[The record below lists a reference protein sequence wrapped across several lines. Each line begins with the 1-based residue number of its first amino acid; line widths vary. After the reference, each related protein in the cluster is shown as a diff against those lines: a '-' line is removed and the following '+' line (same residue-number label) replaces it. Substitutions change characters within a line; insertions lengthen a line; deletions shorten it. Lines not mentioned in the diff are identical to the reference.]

1 MQPKFPP
8 LIQATELL
16 QLTNSPDLVL
26 IDATNGKNAR
36 ENYAQKH
43 LAGALFVDL
52 DSQLADIKADV
63 SNGGRHP
70 LPTLAQFSETLG
82 KLGISPQSQVV
93 VYDDKS
99 GANAAARFWWMLL
112 AIGHSKVQVLDG
124 GIQAAER
131 AGFSMLSST
140 EQPKEGIPYPIN
152 AWQLPQADMAEVE
165 QVAQNPDYL
174 VIDVRDHDR
183 YLGLVEPIDLIAGH
197 IPGAINI
204 PFSENLDAN
213 GLFKSPSELKA
224 IYQDAFAKR
233 PSDQLIVHC
242 GSGVTACHTLL
253 AVAQAGLEIPKL
265 YVGSWSEWS
274 RNKC

>member
-1 MQPKFPP
+1 MLP
-8 LIQATELL
+8 LIQVTELL
-16 QLTNSPDLVL
+16 QLAKSSDLVL

-36 ENYAQKH
+36 ENYTQKH
-43 LAGALFVDL
+43 LAGARFVDL

-63 SNGGRHP
+63 SQGGRHP

-82 KLGISPQSQVV
+82 KLGISPQSHVV

-112 AIGHSKVQVLDG
+112 AIGHSRVQVLDG

-131 AGFSMLSST
+131 AGLPMNAGP
-140 EQPKEGIPYPIN
+140 EPQKEGLPYPIDG
-152 AWQLPQADMAEVE
+152 WQLPQADMAEVE

-213 GLFKSPSELKA
+213 GLFKSPAELKA
-224 IYQDAFAKR
+224 LYQEAFAGR
-233 PSDQLIVHC
+233 PTDHLIVHC

>member
-1 MQPKFPP
+1 MHPKAP
-8 LIQATELL
+8 LIQATDLL
-16 QLTNSPDLVL
+16 QLINSPDLIL

-36 ENYAQKH
+36 ENYAHKH

-52 DSQLADIKADV
+52 DSQMADIKADV

-82 KLGISPQSQVV
+82 KLGISPQSHVV

-112 AIGHSKVQVLDG
+112 AIGHPKVQVLDG

-131 AGFSMLSST
+131 AGFPVSSNT
-140 EQPKEGIPYPIN
+140 EQLKENLPYPIN
-152 AWQLPQADMAEVE
+152 TWQLPQADMAEVE

-174 VIDVRDHDR
+174 VVDVRDHDR

-204 PFSENLDAN
+204 PFSENLDAD
-213 GLFKSPSELKA
+213 GLFKSPAELKA
-224 IYQDAFAKR
+224 IYQDAFAER
-233 PSDQLIVHC
+233 PADHLIVHC

>member
-1 MQPKFPP
+1 MHPKRP

-16 QLTNSPDLVL
+16 QLANSPNLVL
-26 IDATNGKNAR
+26 VDASNSKNAW
-36 ENYAQKH
+36 ENYVQKH
-43 LAGALFVDL
+43 LTGALFVDL

-63 SNGGRHP
+63 SQGGRHP

-82 KLGISPQSQVV
+82 KLGINPQSHVV

-112 AIGHSKVQVLDG
+112 AIGHPNVQVLDG
-124 GIQAAER
+124 GVQAAER
-131 AGFSMLSST
+131 AGFPLSVSL
-140 EQPKEGIPYPIN
+140 EQPKESLPYPID
-152 AWQLPQADMAEVE
+152 AWQLPQADMDEVE
-165 QVAQNPDYL
+165 KVAQDTDYL

-197 IPGAINI
+197 IQGAINI
-204 PFSENLDAN
+204 PFSENLNAN

-224 IYQDAFAKR
+224 KYQEAFAER
-233 PSDQLIVHC
+233 PADQLIVHC

-274 RNKC
+274 RNKY

>member
-1 MQPKFPP
+1 M
-8 LIQATELL
+8 
-16 QLTNSPDLVL
+16 
-26 IDATNGKNAR
+26 GKNAP
-36 ENYAQKH
+36 ENYAEKH
-43 LAGALFVDL
+43 LAEALFVDL
-52 DSQLADIKADV
+52 DTQLADIKADV

-82 KLGISPQSQVV
+82 KLGINPQSHVV

-131 AGFSMLSST
+131 AGFPMSSST
-140 EQPKEGIPYPIN
+140 AQPKEGLPYPIN

-183 YLGLVEPIDLIAGH
+183 YLGLVEPIDLIARAYSWGH
-197 IPGAINI
+197 QYSLQRKPG
-204 PFSENLDAN
+204 
-213 GLFKSPSELKA
+213 
-224 IYQDAFAKR
+224 
-233 PSDQLIVHC
+233 C
-242 GSGVTACHTLL
+242 GWF
-253 AVAQAGLEIPKL
+253 I
-265 YVGSWSEWS
+265 
-274 RNKC
+274 

>member
-1 MQPKFPP
+1 MQPKSPP

-16 QLTNSPDLVL
+16 QFANSPDLVL

-63 SNGGRHP
+63 SQGGRHP

-82 KLGISPQSQVV
+82 QLGISPQSHVV

-131 AGFSMLSST
+131 AGFPISSST
-140 EQPKEGIPYPIN
+140 EQPKEGLPYPIDG
-152 AWQLPQADMAEVE
+152 WQLPQADMAEVE
-165 QVAQNPDYL
+165 QVAQDPNYL
-174 VIDVRDHDR
+174 VVDVRDHDR

-204 PFSENLDAN
+204 PFSENLAAD
-213 GLFKSPSELKA
+213 GLFKSPAELKA
-224 IYQDAFAKR
+224 IYLEAFAER

>member
-8 LIQATELL
+8 LIQAAELL
-16 QLTNSPDLVL
+16 QLANSSDLVL
-26 IDATNGKNAR
+26 IDVTNGKNAR
-36 ENYAQKH
+36 DNYAQKH

-63 SNGGRHP
+63 SQGGRHP
-70 LPTLAQFSETLG
+70 LPTLTQFSETLG
-82 KLGISPQSQVV
+82 KLGISPQSHVV

-131 AGFSMLSST
+131 AGFPMSAGS
-140 EQPKEGIPYPIN
+140 EQPKECLPYPIN
-152 AWQLPQADMAEVE
+152 TWQLPQADMAEVE

-174 VIDVRDHDR
+174 VVDVRDHDR

-213 GLFKSPSELKA
+213 GLFKSPAELKA
-224 IYQDAFAKR
+224 IYQKAFGER
-233 PSDQLIVHC
+233 PADHLIVHC

-265 YVGSWSEWS
+265 YLGSWSEWS